1 MIGTGDQGNI
11 TPGNAADEDLIRL
24 VEQNNEAAVEELY
37 RRHMPAALLFARR
50 VVGND
55 FDADD
60 ICSEAFLKVIGAI
73 RRDKGPQGP
82 FRPYLLTAVKTSAAD
97 HWSGASREELVED
110 PAETPDHEHGY
121 DRILQEKDLQLAA
134 AAFTS
139 LPSRWQTVLWHVDV
153 EGEPPRRVGP
163 LLGLEP
169 NAVSAVAARARKGL
183 RQAYLEAYVGS
194 SLEESCKPY
203 LPLLA
208 KSVADGLTPAEDL
221 RLRKHLDKCLPCSA
235 AIAALTDVRS
245 TMRRAVGPWIL
256 GLAPGSAL
264 LPTGAAGTAGAGA
277 ANPTQGAGQG
287 AAHSAGMGIGGWAAA
302 VAIVACLATGA
313 VAVGMG
319 LGTSSSTSQA
329 GNAPAQAGP
338 AAAGNPANS
347 GTGAGQPHGTG
358 NSSSSGASDSAQAA
372 DAPGSKAL
380 QVPLPVTVRDLTS
393 PTASPSATG
402 RNPLPSTAAPG
413 APSPAG
419 TGTGTLPGPASPGTV
434 TTNPTAPPVTSTAT
448 PTASPSGSPS
458 GSPSAT
464 ALPTAT
470 QTPAPTQSPDPT
482 PVPTPTPTATVP
494 PTSSDPTPTPT
505 PTSTDTPEEPCPW
518 WWWFCRA

>member
-1 MIGTGDQGNI
+1 MIGTGNQGNI

-24 VEQNNEAAVEELY
+24 VEQNDEAAVEELY

-50 VVGND
+50 VVGNE

-73 RRDKGPQGP
+73 RRGKGPQGP

-208 KSVADGLTPAEDL
+208 KSVADGLSPAEDL

-235 AIAALTDVRS
+235 AVAALTDVRS
-245 TMRRAVGPWIL
+245 TMRRAVGPWLL
-256 GLAPGSAL
+256 GLAPGSVL
-264 LPTGAAGTAGAGA
+264 LPTVAAGTAGTGA
-277 ANPTQGAGQG
+277 ANPTQSAGQG
-287 AAHSAGMGIGGWAAA
+287 AAHSAGMGIGAWAAA

-313 VAVGMG
+313 VAVGLG
-319 LGTSSSTSQA
+319 LGTTNSTSQA
-329 GNAPAQAGP
+329 GTAPAQAGSGS
-338 AAAGNPANS
+338 AGAPAN
-347 GTGAGQPHGTG
+347 GAPGAGLPHGTD
-358 NSSSSGASDSAQAA
+358 NSSSDSAEPA

-393 PTASPSATG
+393 PTAFPSATG
-402 RNPLPSTAAPG
+402 RNPFPSTAPG
-413 APSPAG
+413 APSPAATE
-419 TGTGTLPGPASPGTV
+419 TGTRPAPATPGTV
-434 TTNPTAPPVTSTAT
+434 TTNPTTPPVTSTAT
-448 PTASPSGSPS
+448 PTASPS
-458 GSPSAT
+458 AT

-470 QTPAPTQSPDPT
+470 PTPAPTQTSTPDPT
-482 PVPTPTPTATVP
+482 PTQTPSATVP
-494 PTSSDPTPTPT
+494 PTSPDPTPTPT
-505 PTSTDTPEEPCPW
+505 PTITDTPEEPCPW

>member
-1 MIGTGDQGNI
+1 MTGTLDQGFFD
-11 TPGNAADEDLIRL
+11 PGNDADEDLIRL

-37 RRHMPAALLFARR
+37 RRHMPSALLFARR
-50 VVGND
+50 VVGNE

-73 RRDKGPQGP
+73 RRGKGPQGP

-110 PAETPDHEHGY
+110 PADTPDVERGY
-121 DRILQEKDLQLAA
+121 DRILQENDLQLAA

-194 SLEESCKPY
+194 SLDESCKPY

-208 KSVADGLTPAEDL
+208 KSVADGLSPAEDL
-221 RLRKHLDKCLPCSA
+221 RLRKHLDRCLPCSA

-245 TMRRAVGPWIL
+245 TMRRAVGPWML
-256 GLAPGSAL
+256 GLAPGSVL
-264 LPTGAAGTAGAGA
+264 LPTGAAGTAGAGTPIPGPQA
-277 ANPTQGAGQG
+277 VGQG
-287 AAHSAGMGIGGWAAA
+287 AAHSAGMGVGAWAAA

-319 LGTSSSTSQA
+319 LGTTNSTSQA
-329 GNAPAQAGP
+329 GTVPGQAGP
-338 AAAGNPANS
+338 GSAGGPANS
-347 GTGAGQPHGTG
+347 APGAGLPNGIG
-358 NSSSSGASDSAQAA
+358 DSSSSGEASDSAQGP

-380 QVPLPVTVRDLTS
+380 QVPLPVTVRDLND
-393 PTASPSATG
+393 PTASPTATSQNPLSSTIPGTGSLATG
-402 RNPLPSTAAPG
+402 TATLPA
-413 APSPAG
+413 AG
-419 TGTGTLPGPASPGTV
+419 TPGTV
-434 TTNPTAPPVTSTAT
+434 PASPTAPPVTSTGN
-448 PTASPSGSPS
+448 PTASGT
-458 GSPSAT
+458 AT
-464 ALPTAT
+464 AEPTPTAT

-482 PVPTPTPTATVP
+482 PTRSPTATAP
-494 PTSSDPTPTPT
+494 PTSPDPTSTPT
-505 PTSTDTPEEPCPW
+505 PTSTVTPEEPCPW

>member
-1 MIGTGDQGNI
+1 MSGTGDQGI
-11 TPGNAADEDLIRL
+11 FTPGNAADEDLIAL

-50 VVGND
+50 VVGNE

-73 RRDKGPQGP
+73 RRGKGPQGP

-110 PAETPDHEHGY
+110 PAETPDDERGY

-208 KSVADGLTPAEDL
+208 KSVADGLSPAEDL

-264 LPTGAAGTAGAGA
+264 LPTGVAGSAGAGA
-277 ANPTQGAGQG
+277 ANPVPAAGQG
-287 AAHSAGMGIGGWAAA
+287 AAHSAGMGIGAWAAA

-319 LGTSSSTSQA
+319 LGTTSSASQA
-329 GNAPAQAGP
+329 GSAPAQVGPGSAGGQADSAP
-338 AAAGNPANS
+338 GS
-347 GTGAGQPHGTG
+347 GQPNGIGT
-358 NSSSSGASDSAQAA
+358 SSSGASDLPQAA

-380 QVPLPVTVRDLTS
+380 QAPMPVTVRDLTS
-393 PTASPSATG
+393 PTTLPSATG
-402 RNPLPSTAAPG
+402 QDPLPSTTMLEM
-413 APSPAG
+413 PSPAA
-419 TGTGTLPGPASPGTV
+419 TGTGTLPAPATTGTV
-434 TTNPTAPPVTSTAT
+434 TPSPTTPPVSSTAPPTT
-448 PTASPSGSPS
+448 SPS

-464 ALPTAT
+464 AEPTAT
-470 QTPAPTQSPDPT
+470 PTPAPTQTST
-482 PVPTPTPTATVP
+482 PVPTPTPSATVP
-494 PTSSDPTPTPT
+494 PTSPDPTPTPT
-505 PTSTDTPEEPCPW
+505 PTITDTPEEPCPW

>member
-1 MIGTGDQGNI
+1 MTGTGNHGNF

-24 VEQNNEAAVEELY
+24 VERNNEAAVEELY

-50 VVGND
+50 VVGNE

-73 RRDKGPQGP
+73 RRGKGPQGP
-82 FRPYLLTAVKTSAAD
+82 FRPYLLKAVKTSAAD

-110 PAETPDHEHGY
+110 PAETPDDERGY

-139 LPSRWQTVLWHVDV
+139 LPSRWQTVLWHVDI

-183 RQAYLEAYVGS
+183 RQAYLEAYVSS

-208 KSVADGLTPAEDL
+208 KSVADGLSPAEDL

-235 AIAALTDVRS
+235 AIAALSDVRA

-256 GLAPGSAL
+256 GLAPGSVL
-264 LPTGAAGTAGAGA
+264 LPTGASGTAGAGA
-277 ANPTQGAGQG
+277 PSPGPQAAGQG
-287 AAHSAGMGIGGWAAA
+287 AAHSAGMGLGAWAAA
-302 VAIVACLATGA
+302 VATVACLATGA
-313 VAVGMG
+313 VAVGLG
-319 LGTSSSTSQA
+319 LGTTNSASQA
-329 GNAPAQAGP
+329 GSAPAQVGPGSAG
-338 AAAGNPANS
+338 GPANS
-347 GTGAGQPHGTG
+347 APGAGLPNGSD
-358 NSSSSGASDSAQAA
+358 SSSSGDTDFPQGA
-372 DAPGSKAL
+372 DVPGSKAL
-380 QVPLPVTVRDLTS
+380 QAPLPISVRDIMGPAS
-393 PTASPSATG
+393 SPSATG
-402 RNPLPSTAAPG
+402 PEALPSAGVPGVLSTATTA
-413 APSPAG
+413 
-419 TGTGTLPGPASPGTV
+419 TGTLH
-434 TTNPTAPPVTSTAT
+434 APAT
-448 PTASPSGSPS
+448 PGVVTASPSTAPASGTASPTVTV
-458 GSPSAT
+458 SAT
-464 ALPTAT
+464 AEPTAT

-482 PVPTPTPTATVP
+482 PTHTPTVTVP
-494 PTSSDPTPTPT
+494 STSPDPTPTPT
-505 PTSTDTPEEPCPW
+505 PTITDTPEGPCPW
-518 WWWFCRA
+518 WWWFCPA